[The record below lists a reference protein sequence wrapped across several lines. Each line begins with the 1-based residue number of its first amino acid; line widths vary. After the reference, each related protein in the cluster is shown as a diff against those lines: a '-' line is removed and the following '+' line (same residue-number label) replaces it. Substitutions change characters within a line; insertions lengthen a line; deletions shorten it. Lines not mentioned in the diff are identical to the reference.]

1 MQFLTVLLVSLL
13 ALLLPG
19 CADDDDPAQDISRT
33 CGPAITVGSE
43 LVNRQSDHFTLVDAR
58 VDGRCLEVTIAATSC
73 SSTNWSLH
81 LFTFGEVLES
91 FPTQTSAR
99 LLFDDGLDETD
110 FTCQVILTE
119 TYAFDLS
126 PYLSPSSLPTR
137 LTLTGTGTT
146 LTVK

>member
-1 MQFLTVLLVSLL
+1 MKSLLPTLCLL
-13 ALLLPG
+13 ALLLSG
-19 CADDDDPAQDISRT
+19 CSDDDDPIRPRT
-33 CGPAITVGSE
+33 CGPAITIGDGLITQE
-43 LVNRQSDHFTLVDAR
+43 FDGFELVDAR
-58 VDGRCLEVTIAATSC
+58 VDGLCLEVTIAATSC
-73 SSTNWSLH
+73 STANWSME

-126 PYLSPSSLPTR
+126 PYLRPATLPTR
-137 LTLTGTGTT
+137 LTLMGTGTT
-146 LTVK
+146 LSVK